1 VQRKDTTVKTFILG
15 LAMLGLF
22 GVATPSAMAGDL
34 QLLGTST
41 SAQAPVQNV
50 YWRRGWGGGYGYG
63 GGYYRPYYGYGG
75 GYGYRPYYG
84 GYGGYGYGYR
94 PYYSGYRGY
103 GYGPGIGFGVGVY

>member
-1 VQRKDTTVKTFILG
+1 VKTFILG

-22 GVATPSAMAGDL
+22 GVATPSAMAGDQF

-41 SAQAPVQNV
+41 SAQTPVQNV
-50 YWRRGWGGGYGYG
+50 YWRRGFGYGYG

-84 GYGGYGYGYR
+84 GYGGYGYGGGYGYR